1 MRLFATLMLV
11 SACSDYGV
19 AAKAQPEGG
28 ADVEPDSGGQ
38 SDNDSGENPEET
50 GIPSDTGSSFP
61 GAATSKIYVHSA
73 STLYSWDPSSGLT
86 RVGNFHD
93 SRGSFTEMTDL
104 AIDLGGRM
112 IGVGWN
118 TLYSVDATTAEL
130 VALSTSDQQLVG
142 LTFLADGTLVGAGE
156 ALYEIDLSTGR
167 TTALHSGTFTTS
179 GDVVGAPDGL
189 LYWTVVGDWE
199 DELVVYDPTTRLATN
214 RGGVGTSG
222 LWGVAWA
229 DDILYGF
236 SSSGEVVAIDTG
248 SASAS
253 RLADAGENL
262 WGATTNPVRW

>member
-1 MRLFATLMLV
+1 MRLTATLLLV

-19 AAKAQPEGG
+19 AAKTQPENGTDGTVDTGG
-28 ADVEPDSGGQ
+28 EPNSDTGEDS
-38 SDNDSGENPEET
+38 EET
-50 GIPSDTGSSFP
+50 GIPGDTGSSFP
-61 GAATSKIYVHSA
+61 GAATSKIYVHSS

-93 SRGSFTEMTDL
+93 SRGTFTEMTDL

-130 VALSTSDQQLVG
+130 VALSTSDQSLVG
-142 LTFLADGTLVGAGE
+142 LTFLADGTLIGAGE

-189 LYWTVVGDWE
+189 LYWTVVGAWD
-199 DELVVYDPTTRLATN
+199 DELVVFDPATRLATN
-214 RGGVGTSG
+214 RGSVGTSG

-236 SSSGEVVAIDTG
+236 SSSGEVVEIDTG
-248 SASAS
+248 SASARS
-253 RLADAGENL
+253 LADAGENL